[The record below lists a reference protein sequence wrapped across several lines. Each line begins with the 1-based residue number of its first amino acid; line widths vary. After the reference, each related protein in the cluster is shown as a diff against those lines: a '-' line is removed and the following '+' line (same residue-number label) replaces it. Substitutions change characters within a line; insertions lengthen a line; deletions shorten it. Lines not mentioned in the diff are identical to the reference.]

1 VDLVVGRDGALYLS
15 DQGAGRIYRISYR
28 QP

>member
-1 VDLVVGRDGALYLS
+1 VGRDGALYLS